1 MIDGHFG
8 SSPPDFLAQAIDEA
22 RSLAREN
29 FEEQIAA
36 KRRTREADEARKPLS
51 AYRAE
56 ELERMKLNFFGFDS
70 SYHVARHNFVR
81 KVPKART
88 PSYLARHR
96 VPQRKGCATFGSEQ
110 TPASRLAPQDQTVA
124 GDWRTTGVTSTETVS
139 DASHTWPSWIVQASF
154 IERATSVCNASV
166 S

>member
-1 MIDGHFG
+1 MGTHEALQRWLIDGHFG
-8 SSPPDFLAQAIDEA
+8 SSPPDFLARAIAEA
-22 RSLAREN
+22 QSLARGN
-29 FEEQIAA
+29 FAEQIAA
-36 KRRTREADEARKPLS
+36 KRRMRAADEARKPLS

-96 VPQRKGCATFGSEQ
+96 ALGARAALPQA
-110 TPASRLAPQDQTVA
+110 
-124 GDWRTTGVTSTETVS
+124 
-139 DASHTWPSWIVQASF
+139 
-154 IERATSVCNASV
+154 
-166 S
+166 

>member
-1 MIDGHFG
+1 MGTREALRRGLIDGHFG
-8 SSPPDFLAQAIDEA
+8 GSPPDFLARAIAEA
-22 RSLAREN
+22 RSLARGN
-29 FEEQIAA
+29 FAEQIAA
-36 KRRTREADEARKPLS
+36 KRSTRAADEARKPLS

-96 VPQRKGCATFGSEQ
+96 ALGA
-110 TPASRLAPQDQTVA
+110 
-124 GDWRTTGVTSTETVS
+124 
-139 DASHTWPSWIVQASF
+139 
-154 IERATSVCNASV
+154 RAAQPPV
-166 S
+166 